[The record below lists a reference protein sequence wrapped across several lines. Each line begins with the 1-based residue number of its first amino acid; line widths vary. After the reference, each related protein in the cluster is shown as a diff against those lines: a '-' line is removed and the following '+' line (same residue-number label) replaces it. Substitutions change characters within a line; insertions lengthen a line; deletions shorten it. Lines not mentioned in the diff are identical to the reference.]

1 MFFGCLTNFWENSE
15 TVFLNFTIFFAVC
28 VFFLSLECKI
38 YLCCTYS
45 TLFVAFS
52 SLNLFLIVFLC
63 GYSLL
68 SLVVA
73 LPRLLNFYFPTFLFF
88 SSSNIT
94 WVCPCV
100 CMQVNMRS
108 TVYVCIQVCVSVHS
122 VSKYKMTD
130 RWITAKSKKRKE
142 KKSQAK
148 GNNMHPLALI
158 PIIPSFFLFYSIL
171 AHLLIN
177 LPPHLHPFPRP
188 SSPPVLR
195 SSSPVQDE
203 APEEIHHKPSSLSL
217 HEN

>member
-1 MFFGCLTNFWENSE
+1 MGLFFFLTGLKICFFGCLTNFWENSE

-94 WVCPCV
+94 
-100 CMQVNMRS
+100 
-108 TVYVCIQVCVSVHS
+108 
-122 VSKYKMTD
+122 
-130 RWITAKSKKRKE
+130 
-142 KKSQAK
+142 
-148 GNNMHPLALI
+148 
-158 PIIPSFFLFYSIL
+158 
-171 AHLLIN
+171 
-177 LPPHLHPFPRP
+177 
-188 SSPPVLR
+188 
-195 SSSPVQDE
+195 
-203 APEEIHHKPSSLSL
+203 
-217 HEN
+217 